1 MCEKKDL
8 AIGGQAIIEGVMM
21 RNEGFIATAI
31 RNPKGEIIIEKKP
44 YVSLVKR
51 YKALNVIIIRGFI
64 NLLEMLYFGM
74 KIMLHSA
81 DVALGAETDT
91 KLNKWE
97 MFSSAAIGIG
107 FSILLFVVLPAFAFV
122 QLKTYIANTFLL
134 NVVEGLI
141 RISIFLGFL
150 LFTLSMKDMR
160 RVYEY
165 HGAEHKSIHAYEAG
179 LPLEVEHVKAQTTLH
194 PRCGTSFVL
203 IVLLISIVV
212 FTFLGRPDFLH
223 RVAYKLALLPLISG
237 VAYEIV
243 KLTRKYKSGLMLV
256 LVYPGLMMQKITTRE
271 PDDGPDRSGDR
282 GLEGSR
288 LALGSLH
295 WDIVVQEQRFFH
307 AKSIILC
314 YICTRSSHN
323 TGKYLVYSS

>member
-51 YKALNVIIIRGFI
+51 HKALNVIIIRGFI

-97 MFSSAAIGIG
+97 MFSSAAIGVG

-243 KLTRKYKSGLMLV
+243 KLTRKFKSGLMLV

-271 PDDGPDRSGDR
+271 PDADQI
-282 GLEGSR
+282 EVAIA
-288 LALGSLH
+288 ALKE
-295 WDIVVQEQRFFH
+295 VV
-307 AKSIILC
+307 
-314 YICTRSSHN
+314 
-323 TGKYLVYSS
+323 